1 MTRESRGPGRCTIVP
16 PHILERLASSGDAE
30 VAAAA
35 RDALID
41 LDQGLLHRRAHAAPD
56 LAGGAKPRL
65 RPGAIEGGPVRL
77 ICDAEN
83 GTSLPGRQ
91 VRGEGDPDTGDL
103 AVTEAYD
110 GLGDT
115 WALFAEAFA
124 RNSLDGRGL
133 PLRASVHY
141 ARDYDNAFWDGT
153 QMVFGDGDGKVFGR
167 FTASLD
173 VIGHELGHGVTEHTA
188 GLMYQG
194 QPGALNESMSDVFG
208 SMVKQRKLGQSAA
221 EADWLIG
228 AELLVGEFAGEALRS
243 MKEPGTAYDNAVLGK
258 DPQPGHMDDYVE
270 TDADHGGVHINSG
283 IPNKAFYLCATA
295 LGGNSWEAPGQIWY
309 AVLTGPGI
317 SADCD
322 FVTFAGLTV
331 DAAITA
337 YGVAAPEVAAVREA
351 WARVGV
357 LGPASEEESEPAA
370 GDDIVAAPDGSGE
383 PGTEA
388 THVASHEPSP
398 DDIAHEGESIPSNA
412 VLDVTRTGGFAGL
425 TQRRSVVLGDLPKP
439 QEEQW
444 RQVLA
449 TRALQ
454 GLDSEGRGR
463 GAQIQPDRYCYGV
476 TCTIP
481 PTDVEIPEQH
491 LPEQLRILLDETL
504 RDSSDEIPNQGVRGD
519 GPR

>member
-208 SMVKQRKLGQSAA
+208 SMSSSA
-221 EADWLIG
+221 
-228 AELLVGEFAGEALRS
+228 S
-243 MKEPGTAYDNAVLGK
+243 
-258 DPQPGHMDDYVE
+258 
-270 TDADHGGVHINSG
+270 
-283 IPNKAFYLCATA
+283 
-295 LGGNSWEAPGQIWY
+295 
-309 AVLTGPGI
+309 
-317 SADCD
+317 
-322 FVTFAGLTV
+322 
-331 DAAITA
+331 
-337 YGVAAPEVAAVREA
+337 
-351 WARVGV
+351 WAR
-357 LGPASEEESEPAA
+357 
-370 GDDIVAAPDGSGE
+370 AP
-383 PGTEA
+383 PR
-388 THVASHEPSP
+388 P
-398 DDIAHEGESIPSNA
+398 
-412 VLDVTRTGGFAGL
+412 TG
-425 TQRRSVVLGDLPKP
+425 
-439 QEEQW
+439 
-444 RQVLA
+444 
-449 TRALQ
+449 
-454 GLDSEGRGR
+454 
-463 GAQIQPDRYCYGV
+463 
-476 TCTIP
+476 
-481 PTDVEIPEQH
+481 
-491 LPEQLRILLDETL
+491 
-504 RDSSDEIPNQGVRGD
+504 
-519 GPR
+519 